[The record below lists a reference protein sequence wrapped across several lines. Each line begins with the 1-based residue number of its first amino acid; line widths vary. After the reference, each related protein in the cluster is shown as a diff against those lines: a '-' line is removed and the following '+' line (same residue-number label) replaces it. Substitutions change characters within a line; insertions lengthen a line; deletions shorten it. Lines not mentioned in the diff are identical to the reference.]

1 MEETV
6 IQRTPVE
13 HVGGPIAHNPA
24 GGSVSDSHG
33 IGTVEHGQAQVS
45 SLHGIIAEFET
56 PEELID
62 AAEAAKNAGYR
73 QMDGYTPFP
82 IEGLSEALGFHDMRV
97 PWITLAAGTVGCIG
111 GFSFVAWC
119 VTNAYVFNI
128 GGRPLYSWPQ
138 WIVPT
143 FEMTILS
150 SALVGIGAMLVLN
163 GLPRPYHSVFN
174 APGFERASTDR
185 FFLCIESHDA
195 QFDRVHTRDFL
206 QSLHPL
212 TVSEVED

>member
-1 MEETV
+1 MP
-6 IQRTPVE
+6 RARLRP
-13 HVGGPIAHNPA
+13 GPWC
-24 GGSVSDSHG
+24 
-33 IGTVEHGQAQVS
+33 
-45 SLHGIIAEFET
+45 F
-56 PEELID
+56 
-62 AAEAAKNAGYR
+62 
-73 QMDGYTPFP
+73 F
-82 IEGLSEALGFHDMRV
+82 
-97 PWITLAAGTVGCIG
+97 GC
-111 GFSFVAWC
+111 FSFVAWC

-174 APGFERASTDR
+174 APGFERASSDR
-185 FFLCIESHDA
+185 FFLCIESNDP